1 MDPIWLTY
9 EQQYIYYW
17 SREGSGIG
25 VNICVSMAL
34 TLLLTLNDINKP
46 INRFITLN
54 VVRKW
59 RYLSSYVKR
68 VKVLFW

>member
-1 MDPIWLTY
+1 MCY
-9 EQQYIYYW
+9 EHL
-17 SREGSGIG
+17 
-25 VNICVSMAL
+25 SMAL
-34 TLLLTLNDINKP
+34 TLLLNLNDINKP

-54 VVRKW
+54 VVMKW

>member
-1 MDPIWLTY
+1 MNKSTCTIVLVRGPVKGL
-9 EQQYIYYW
+9 
-17 SREGSGIG
+17 
-25 VNICVSMAL
+25 ICVRNILAWLL

-46 INRFITLN
+46 INKFITPN
-54 VVRKW
+54 IIKKW